1 MAAGLLAM
9 VSDGE
14 SKPVTS
20 MRQLATGDGY
30 SSEEAMDTRPSYGH
44 DDGESDAEA
53 AKEDLWVQRL
63 RVDLAKAKSDKM
75 QALRVAREM
84 ERKLNL
90 SMKKEDE
97 ARTLAHTKELEARA
111 LAQRLQA
118 VEATLRSEREAI
130 RPDREALVTLADKAA
145 EEAKLAKLEKETYV
159 LDMASLRKENDELK
173 EKLASLEQR
182 GGRSFAR
189 GLRRTL
195 TMQARVGDRPPMRQS
210 LSGRGD
216 DDVAPTQ
223 PTMRSDDATDDAQ
236 RPNSGRPRLRRAS
249 ASNSIGAVGSVGSAI
264 SAPDEPTRGVV
275 PPPLF
280 TDEATPVLG
289 HTRSP
294 PRITVSSSA
303 LVTSLTPQD
312 SGGLITGGAPVLL
325 DIVDSNSIPNRN
337 PNGLFQCC

>member
-30 SSEEAMDTRPSYGH
+30 SSEEEARPSYGH
-44 DDGESDAEA
+44 DDGESDAELSQ
-53 AKEDLWVQRL
+53 KEDLWVQRL

-97 ARTLAHTKELEARA
+97 ARTVAHTKELEAKA

-173 EKLASLEQR
+173 EKLASLEAR
-182 GGRSFAR
+182 PRSFAR

-195 TMQARVGDRPPMRQS
+195 TMQARVGDRPPMRQM
-210 LSGRGD
+210 SGATN
-216 DDVAPTQ
+216 DDVAAPRT
-223 PTMRSDDATDDAQ
+223 PKDDSAVDEAQ
-236 RPNSGRPRLRRAS
+236 RHSGRPRLRRAS
-249 ASNSIGAVGSVGSAI
+249 ASNSVVATN
-264 SAPDEPTRGVV
+264 DEVPTRDIMA
-275 PPPLF
+275 PPLL
-280 TDEATPVLG
+280 TDDASPVLRQ
-289 HTRSP
+289 TLSP
-294 PRITVSSSA
+294 PRITVSSRA

-312 SGGLITGGAPVLL
+312 SAGLITGGAPVLL
-325 DIVDSNSIPNRN
+325 DIVDSNAIPNRN